1 MDTRAAMKRR
11 RCIRRYQSRDV
22 PDAVIDE
29 LLHLACH
36 APSSLNGQPWH
47 FIVIRDQK
55 TKLALVDIKNRYC
68 PREKSAYP
76 ADFLGDAPVVI
87 VVCVETERSHGRSI
101 ENATLAAS
109 YIMLAAGAFGLGSA
123 ILTAYRAGQP
133 ALSEEIRL
141 LLDIPA
147 GIEPYTVVPLG
158 YRGELPPL
166 KHLRPLDE
174 IVHHDRF
181 NSRT

>member
-1 MDTRAAMKRR
+1 MDTSTAIKHR
-11 RCIRRYQSRDV
+11 RCIRRYQSRDI

-47 FIVIRDQK
+47 FIVIRDQE
-55 TKLALVDIKNRYC
+55 TKRALVEIKNRYC

-76 ADFLGDAPVVI
+76 ADFVGDAPVVI
-87 VVCVETERSHGRSI
+87 VVCVETERSYGRSI

-109 YIMLAAGAFGLGSA
+109 YIMLAACAFGLGSA
-123 ILTAYRAGQP
+123 YLTACRAGQP
-133 ALSEEIRL
+133 ALTEDIRL
-141 LLDIPA
+141 LLNIPA
-147 GIEPYTVVPLG
+147 GIEPITVVPLG
-158 YRGELPPL
+158 YPGELPSV
-166 KHLRPLDE
+166 KDLRPLGE

-181 NSRT
+181 NSKT